1 VTRTRTALGGTLLAL
16 AVPGLVALAPV
27 PGAAAA
33 SPVAARDDTDGSGL
47 SLTVPRR
54 QVVLQEYGNTS
65 YSDLGLRL
73 LNTSSAPLEV
83 RSTRA
88 SYDVPVEVRATTAAG
103 EVELPDTAR
112 VGTLDKLVTVR
123 LQPRVDGKPRGRAT
137 VRRYDG
143 CLGSGTTE
151 RARPDAPATTPYP
164 TTCSYNPYALGGV
177 QGLQRGWSASLLG
190 YRPLRLPRG
199 TYDLTATVRG
209 DLADA
214 LGMTSAERTR
224 TSRVIVKKGPYY
236 EDPDWRR
243 AARGG
248 APGSSPEGPAPAER
262 PAALHHPGP
271 DPEDPG
277 SPEPVTGVDGPRPD
291 LRSLPAWG
299 IGVSRSGK
307 YLQFGATVWNGG
319 DSPLVVDGFR
329 REREDVMDGYQ
340 YFFDTTGEQVGYQ
353 PVGAF
358 EWDAKGTHQHW
369 HFQDFATYSLL
380 RADKS
385 VAVKSRKEAFCLAN
399 TDAVDLTVPGADW
412 SVDNEQLETSCG
424 DYGSQSIREVLA
436 SGWGDTYAQ
445 FRAGQSFGIA
455 GLPNGTYYIEVR
467 ANPEGNLVESDETN
481 NVALRKIRLSGR
493 GAGRQVTVAP
503 VGIVDETMAGG
514 YGEF

>member
-1 VTRTRTALGGTLLAL
+1 VTRSRTRAALGASLLTLAL
-16 AVPGLVALAPV
+16 PGLVALGPAPAASADDAGTRSSADT
-27 PGAAAA
+27 GAA
-33 SPVAARDDTDGSGL
+33 DGSGIT
-47 SLTVPRR
+47 LTLPRR
-54 QVVLQEYGNTS
+54 QVAYQEYGSTV

-73 LNTSSAPLEV
+73 LNLTGAPLQI

-103 EVELPDTAR
+103 EVELPDATAI
-112 VGTLDKLVTVR
+112 GTLDDMVTMR
-123 LQPRVDGKPRGRAT
+123 LRPVVDGKPKGRVS
-137 VRRYDG
+137 VRRFDG
-143 CLGSGTTE
+143 CLGSGGTE
-151 RARPDAPATTPYP
+151 RARPDAPASTPYP
-164 TTCSYNPYALGGV
+164 STCYYNPYALGGV
-177 QGLQRGWSASLLG
+177 QGLQRGWSAALLG
-190 YRPLRLPRG
+190 YRGLRLQRG
-199 TYDLTATVRG
+199 SYDVTFTVRS

-214 LGMTSAERTR
+214 LGMSAAERTR

-236 EDPDWRR
+236 EGDPGRR
-243 AARGG
+243 TAPRSAEDPSRTAAR
-248 APGSSPEGPAPAER
+248 
-262 PAALHHPGP
+262 HHPGP

-277 SPEPVTGVDGPRPD
+277 SPEPVASVDGPRPD

-299 IGVSRSGK
+299 IQLSRSGK

-340 YFFDTTGEQVGYQ
+340 YFFDADGEQVGYQ

-358 EWDAKGTHQHW
+358 EWDAKETHQQW

-399 TDAVDLTVPGADW
+399 TDAVDLTAPGADW
-412 SVDNEQLETSCG
+412 TVENEELETSCG

-467 ANPEGNLVESDETN
+467 ANPEGNLVESDQTN
-481 NVALRKIRLSGR
+481 NVALRTIRLSGR
-493 GAGRQVTVAP
+493 GAQRKVTVP
-503 VGIVDETMAGG
+503 RVGIVDETMGG
-514 YGEF
+514 WYGGF